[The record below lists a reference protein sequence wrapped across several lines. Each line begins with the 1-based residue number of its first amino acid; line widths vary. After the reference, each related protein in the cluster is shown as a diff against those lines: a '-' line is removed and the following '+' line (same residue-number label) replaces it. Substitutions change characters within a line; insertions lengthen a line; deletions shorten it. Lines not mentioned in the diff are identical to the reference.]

1 MKYKVNID
9 PRIII
14 TKPEEQVD
22 FPVFMT
28 FTGGFNEESAKKFRH
43 ELLATENQA
52 RDSGQDILPIVID
65 SYGGDVYA
73 LISMIDAIDACEIP
87 IATIVEGKAMSAGA
101 ILFSCGAEG
110 HRYIGPNA
118 TVMIHDVA
126 SGMWHS
132 KVEEIKTQAAECD
145 RLNKIIF
152 ERMSK
157 NCGKKKNYF
166 LDLVHDKGHADWY
179 LDSKECLAHNLA
191 NHSKLPRFE
200 VDIKMSYKFKL

>member
-28 FTGGFNEESAKKFRH
+28 FTGTVNEESAKKFRH

-52 RDSGQDILPIVID
+52 KDAGQELLPLVID

-73 LISMIDAIDACEIP
+73 LISMIDAMDACEIP
-87 IATIVEGKAMSAGA
+87 IATVVEGKAMSAGA
-101 ILFSCGAEG
+101 ILFSCGEEG

-118 TVMIHDVA
+118 TLMIHDVA
-126 SGMWHS
+126 SGIWHS
-132 KVEEIKTQAAECD
+132 KVEEIKTRAEEVD
-145 RLNKIIF
+145 RLNKVIF
-152 ERMSK
+152 ERMAK
-157 NCGKKKNYF
+157 NCGHKKNYF

-179 LDSKECLAHNLA
+179 LDAKECLKHNVA
-191 NHSKLPRFE
+191 NHAKLPRFE
-200 VDIKMSYKFKL
+200 VNIKMTHKFKV